1 MRKSV
6 LFNSHKIVAIHATCA
21 ILTKVSGIDH
31 SQVSEESHSNKG
43 RTIIIQSK
51 SLRMWIVYLS
61 VSIRVV
67 PSQ

>member
-1 MRKSV
+1 MQYMQR
-6 LFNSHKIVAIHATCA
+6 A

-43 RTIIIQSK
+43 RTIIIQLK

-61 VSIRVV
+61 LRVV